1 MIAIIDYD
9 AGNVKSVQN
18 ALKKL
23 GFEAVITSDIETI
36 ENADKVI
43 FPGVGEASSA
53 MKKLQERGL
62 DAVIQNLKQPVLG
75 ICLGMQLMCNASE
88 EGNTKALGIFDCEV
102 KLFPNSDIVPHM
114 GWNNVSEMKGKL
126 LENISDTDNFYFVHS
141 YYFAPSDAS
150 IVLGSSD
157 YPESFACVVGRDN
170 VFGFDWR
177 VCKRRIYCSIF
188 YTSIRTDFATTC
200 NKSVV

>member
-23 GFEAVITSDIETI
+23 GFEAEITSDIETI

-62 DAVIQNLKQPVLG
+62 DAVIPNLKQPVLG

-114 GWNNVSEMKGKL
+114 GWNNVSERKGKL
-126 LENISDTDNFYFVHS
+126 LENISETDNFYFVHS
-141 YYFAPSDAS
+141 YYAEICENTSSVCDYITPFSATLEKDNFYAAQFHPEKSGDA
-150 IVLGSSD
+150 
-157 YPESFACVVGRDN
+157 
-170 VFGFDWR
+170 GFKLLENFLNLR
-177 VCKRRIYCSIF
+177 F
-188 YTSIRTDFATTC
+188 
-200 NKSVV
+200 

>member
-36 ENADKVI
+36 KNADKVI

-62 DAVIQNLKQPVLG
+62 DAVIPNLKQPVLG

-126 LENISDTDNFYFVHS
+126 LENISETDNFYFVHS
-141 YYFAPSDAS
+141 YYAEFVKVQVRFAIILRLSVQLWKKIIS
-150 IVLGSSD
+150 TQLNFTQKNLEMLVLN
-157 YPESFACVVGRDN
+157 Y
-170 VFGFDWR
+170 
-177 VCKRRIYCSIF
+177 
-188 YTSIRTDFATTC
+188 
-200 NKSVV
+200 

>member
-62 DAVIQNLKQPVLG
+62 DAVIPNLKQPVLG
-75 ICLGMQLMCNASE
+75 ICL
-88 EGNTKALGIFDCEV
+88 
-102 KLFPNSDIVPHM
+102 
-114 GWNNVSEMKGKL
+114 
-126 LENISDTDNFYFVHS
+126 
-141 YYFAPSDAS
+141 
-150 IVLGSSD
+150 
-157 YPESFACVVGRDN
+157 
-170 VFGFDWR
+170 
-177 VCKRRIYCSIF
+177 
-188 YTSIRTDFATTC
+188 
-200 NKSVV
+200 

>member
-23 GFEAVITSDIETI
+23 GFEAEITSDIETI
-36 ENADKVI
+36 KNADKVI

-141 YYFAPSDAS
+141 YYAEIGENTSSVCDYIKNFSATLEKDNFFAAQFHPEKSGDA
-150 IVLGSSD
+150 
-157 YPESFACVVGRDN
+157 
-170 VFGFDWR
+170 GFKLLENFLNLR
-177 VCKRRIYCSIF
+177 F
-188 YTSIRTDFATTC
+188 
-200 NKSVV
+200 

>member
-23 GFEAVITSDIETI
+23 GFEAEITSDIETI
-36 ENADKVI
+36 KNAEKVI

-62 DAVIQNLKQPVLG
+62 DAVIPNLKQHVLG

-126 LENISDTDNFYFVHS
+126 LENISETDNFYFVHS
-141 YYFAPSDAS
+141 YYAEICENTSSVCDYITPFSATLEKDNFYAAQFHPEKSGDA
-150 IVLGSSD
+150 
-157 YPESFACVVGRDN
+157 
-170 VFGFDWR
+170 GFKLLENFLNLR
-177 VCKRRIYCSIF
+177 F
-188 YTSIRTDFATTC
+188 
-200 NKSVV
+200 

>member
-23 GFEAVITSDIETI
+23 GFEAEITSDIETI
-36 ENADKVI
+36 KNAEKVI

-53 MKKLQERGL
+53 MKKLKERGL
-62 DAVIQNLKQPVLG
+62 DIVIPNLKQPVLG

-126 LENISDTDNFYFVHS
+126 LENISDTDNFYFVYS
-141 YYFAPSDAS
+141 YYAEIGENTSSVCDYITPFSATLEKDNFYAAQFHPEKSGDA
-150 IVLGSSD
+150 
-157 YPESFACVVGRDN
+157 
-170 VFGFDWR
+170 GFKLLENFLEVR
-177 VCKRRIYCSIF
+177 STRLEVRS
-188 YTSIRTDFATTC
+188 
-200 NKSVV
+200 

>member
-36 ENADKVI
+36 KNAEKVI

-141 YYFAPSDAS
+141 YYAEIGENTSSVCDYITPFSAPLEKDNFYAAQFHPEKSGDA
-150 IVLGSSD
+150 
-157 YPESFACVVGRDN
+157 
-170 VFGFDWR
+170 GFKLLENFLNLR
-177 VCKRRIYCSIF
+177 F
-188 YTSIRTDFATTC
+188 
-200 NKSVV
+200 

>member
-18 ALKKL
+18 AFKKL

-36 ENADKVI
+36 KNADKVI

-62 DAVIQNLKQPVLG
+62 DAVIPNLKQPVLG

-88 EGNTKALGIFDCEV
+88 EGKTKALGIFDCEV

-126 LENISDTDNFYFVHS
+126 LENISEKDNFYFVHS
-141 YYFAPSDAS
+141 FYATICKNTSSVCDYITPFSATLEKDNFYAAQFHPEKSGDA
-150 IVLGSSD
+150 
-157 YPESFACVVGRDN
+157 
-170 VFGFDWR
+170 GFKLLENFLNLR
-177 VCKRRIYCSIF
+177 F
-188 YTSIRTDFATTC
+188 
-200 NKSVV
+200 